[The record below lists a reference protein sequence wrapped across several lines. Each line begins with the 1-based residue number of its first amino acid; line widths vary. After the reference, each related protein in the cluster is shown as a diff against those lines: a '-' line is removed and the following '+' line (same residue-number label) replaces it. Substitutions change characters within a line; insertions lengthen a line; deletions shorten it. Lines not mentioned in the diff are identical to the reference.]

1 MEKKNV
7 TLIALVVILA
17 IVIIANVVIA
27 LVFNGADNGD
37 VTDAERLERHLSRQG
52 FTNMPL
58 TSLSETEAYLRKN
71 GFSKKLSE
79 DNVTEYY
86 RTTASNSQ
94 ASVIVIQNFDSEEEA
109 LAYYEEHVEQSTG
122 SLFNKDGSFVYEEQ
136 SAGVKTSGSFLL
148 RGDTVYSTRY
158 YVRDSSISTIRN
170 LRATSYGRAEVVE
183 YLLKH
188 GYVLTDSADDYDVYY
203 KDYGDY
209 LPDTSEVTVYK
220 NKGEDYYNEL
230 KYARASYRLS
240 KYPDFS
246 IVGDITRDR
255 LFIDLSGCGC
265 ALIGSAT
272 ERVVV
277 EEEVGFNKTSSEI
290 LEWLRREDIPTGS
303 LDRIKEYI
311 EDEEILL
318 QDSYTDFDGSTVK
331 VYSSNFRGK
340 YSLMPGDHA
349 YEFLSEYGGEHVD
362 STTTV
367 KIAEYDS
374 AASAATAFGAIEEE
388 TDEVRYAIT
397 VNGKTAVYREY
408 IDSNDDYVNGE
419 MIFTVDNAIVSLSD
433 KIPSTE
439 RLNLMYTISGIPD
452 LKYYR
457 DEFLSSLGGDFSTSD
472 HNVSYIQDGNSRPV
486 NMKIAESDVGA
497 TLKLIA
503 IYFQNESVADDLY
516 GRLIS
521 EYKKHVESAS
531 VYESSTA
538 IERNTYYYIK
548 GSDGNGVEPELFAM
562 HVNDGSSHTILL
574 IGYVTDLNTIV
585 PEDMWQA
592 E

>member
-86 RTTASNSQ
+86 RTTVSNSQ

-136 SAGVKTSGSFLL
+136 SAGVKTAGSFLL

-170 LRATSYGRAEVVE
+170 LRATSYGREEVVE

-246 IVGDITRDR
+246 IVGDISRDR

-277 EEEVGFNKTSSEI
+277 AEEVGFNKTSSEI
-290 LEWLRREDIPTGS
+290 LEWLRREDIPTRS
-303 LDRIKEYI
+303 LDKIKEYV
-311 EDEEILL
+311 EDKEILL
-318 QDSYTDFDGSTVK
+318 QNSYTDSDGSTVK
-331 VYSSNFRGK
+331 VYSANFRGK
-340 YSLMPGDHA
+340 YSLMPGDSA

-397 VNGKTAVYREY
+397 VNGKAAVYREY

-439 RLNLMYTISGIPD
+439 RLNLMYAISGISD
-452 LKYYR
+452 LKYYK
-457 DEFLSSLGGDFSTSD
+457 DEFLPSLGDGFSTSD
-472 HNVSYIQDGNSRPV
+472 RNVLYIQDGNSSPV
-486 NMKIAESDVGA
+486 NMKIADSDVGA
-497 TLKLIA
+497 TLKMIA
-503 IYFQNESVADDLY
+503 IYSQNEFVADDLY
-516 GRLIS
+516 GKLIS
-521 EYKKHVESAS
+521 EYKKHVESAT

-562 HVNDGSSHTILL
+562 HVNDGSSHTIFL
-574 IGYVTDLNTIV
+574 IGYVTDLYTIV
-585 PEDMWQA
+585 PADVWQA